1 MKIYIAGKI
10 TGDANYKDKF
20 RRAEELLVSQG
31 HIVLNPAKLPEGLR
45 PGDYMRICFAMLEAA
60 DMAAFLPDYCDS
72 PGARLEYDWCRY
84 TGKPKD
90 LLLI

>member
-1 MKIYIAGKI
+1 MLA
-10 TGDANYKDKF
+10 
-20 RRAEELLVSQG
+20 
-31 HIVLNPAKLPEGLR
+31 
-45 PGDYMRICFAMLEAA
+45 ICFAMLEAA

-90 LLLI
+90 LLLE